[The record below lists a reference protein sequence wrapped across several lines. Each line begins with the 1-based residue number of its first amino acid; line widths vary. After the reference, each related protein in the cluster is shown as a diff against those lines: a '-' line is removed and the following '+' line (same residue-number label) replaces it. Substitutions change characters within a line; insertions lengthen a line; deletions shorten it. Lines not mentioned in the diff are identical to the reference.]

1 MKLEI
6 DISVVA
12 GARAMGRLFGSI
24 NLASVPTVGS
34 RIDLSGSGRDF
45 PPGVRFSPQ
54 FEVEHVTYFP
64 VTGGVERSM
73 LLSLSDLTLDSPEDV
88 SSLTQYLRKE
98 YELDFEEFY

>member
-1 MKLEI
+1 
-6 DISVVA
+6 
-12 GARAMGRLFGSI
+12 MGRLFGSI
-24 NLASVPTVGS
+24 NLASVPPVGS

-88 SSLTQYLRKE
+88 SSVAQYLRE
-98 YELDFEEFY
+98 EFELDFEEFY